1 VNSAGSILWIT
12 AGGLLEGKKPEFA
25 MASGLMRSITS
36 EQVSLNAMLIDF
48 DIEKTSAEDI
58 VNLVTEKVTEQVSG
72 PKPTESERCVSGDQT
87 FISRLLPSEV
97 INTVYLADETKPRS
111 MMFAPEMPII
121 GKLQSGKVIFEMDDR
136 VDDPLAP
143 VSVEVCVLATGLN
156 KEDAVIASRTD
167 FPTDFSH
174 EIGGVVTRV
183 GNATKGFVPG
193 DRVFGSIFDKFATTQ
208 RAHQSLL
215 QKVGDGQSAHG
226 IRWHTERRFMA

>member
-36 EQVSLNAMLIDF
+36 EHVSLNAMLIDF

-87 FISRLLPSEV
+87 FMSRLLPSEV
-97 INTVYLADETKPRS
+97 INTVYLADEAKLRS

-143 VSVEVCVLATGLN
+143 VSVEVCVLATVFL
-156 KEDAVIASRTD
+156 AISSTSSLRPSA
-167 FPTDFSH
+167 P
-174 EIGGVVTRV
+174 TRV
-183 GNATKGFVPG
+183 FCRKSEMA
-193 DRVFGSIFDKFATTQ
+193 
-208 RAHQSLL
+208 SLPMAY
-215 QKVGDGQSAHG
+215 DG
-226 IRWHTERRFMA
+226 IRSGDSWRKKSGTCPSF